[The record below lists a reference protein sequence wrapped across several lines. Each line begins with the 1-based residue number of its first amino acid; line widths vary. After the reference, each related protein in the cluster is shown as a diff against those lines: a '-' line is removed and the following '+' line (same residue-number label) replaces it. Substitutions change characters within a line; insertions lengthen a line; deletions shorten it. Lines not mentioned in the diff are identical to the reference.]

1 MKFRSAVLAFLFFVG
16 FIGAGTSWAD
26 DNCDLE
32 LSVAGSGHDV
42 ARRPAN
48 VAFPDPAAGKHA
60 LRYHEY
66 MRLLRQ
72 AYEKERANAK
82 AEQTA
87 ATDTAGGE

>member
-32 LSVAGSGHDV
+32 LAVAGDGHDV
-42 ARRPAN
+42 ARRPAS
-48 VAFPDPAAGKHA
+48 VAFPGGAAGQRA
-60 LRYHEY
+60 LRYEEA
-66 MRLLRQ
+66 MRLLQ
-72 AYEKERANAK
+72 EAYEKGRADAA

-87 ATDTAGGE
+87 ATDAAGGE